1 MINLESRRNQNI
13 AVLGLGVS
21 GLMAA
26 RALQRSGANVL
37 AWDDNETQCKEAVA
51 AGIPIVNL
59 YKKSFRKM
67 DALVLAPG
75 VPFTNQPHKIVE
87 KAKFLNKP
95 ILGDIELLIEACPQS
110 RFIGITG
117 TNGKSTTTALIGHIL
132 EFAGVYAQIGG
143 NFGIPALGLNQPNKD
158 EIIVLELSSYQLD
171 LTSKASFDI
180 AVFINLSPDHFDR
193 HGDMNR
199 YFKAKQRI
207 FRTRN
212 EGSPKQLAIIGLDD
226 KYGKKVYI
234 SLEQKSRW
242 EITPISMSKTLSC
255 GFFVKDGFLFEAK
268 EGKATK
274 ISNLN
279 PIKTLKGTHNWQ
291 NAAAA
296 TAVVRKL
303 GVHPPTI
310 GQALASYPG
319 LPHRMESIASVEN
332 VQFIND
338 SKATNVQAAAL
349 ALSCF
354 NKIYW
359 IAGGRQKLNDLRIIQ
374 PYLPN
379 IQAVFLFGEAE
390 EDFAQTLEPYISINR
405 CGNLETA
412 TQKACELA
420 LRNLGDESVV
430 LLSPACASFDQWPN
444 FEVRGEA
451 FKKFVKT
458 LLGKLK

>member
-37 AWDDNETQCKEAVA
+37 AWDDNENQCKEAVA

-59 YKKSFRKM
+59 YKKNFRAM

-75 VPFTNQPHKIVE
+75 IPFTNQPHKLVE
-87 KAKFLNKP
+87 KAKVLNKP

-143 NFGIPALGLNQPNKD
+143 NFGIPALGLKQPDKD
-158 EIIVLELSSYQLD
+158 EIVVLELSSYQLD

-212 EGSPKQLAIIGLDD
+212 VGSSKQSAVIGLDD
-226 KYGKKVYI
+226 DYGKKLYH
-234 SLEQKSRW
+234 SLKQKTGW
-242 EITPISMSKTLSC
+242 EITPISVSKTLSC
-255 GFFVKDGFLFEAK
+255 GFFVKNGILFEATG
-268 EGKATK
+268 ENATK
-274 ISNLN
+274 ISNLK
-279 PIKTLKGTHNWQ
+279 PIKTLKGPHNWQ

-296 TAVVRKL
+296 TAVSRKL
-303 GVHPPTI
+303 GVQLPTI
-310 GQALASYPG
+310 GSALASYRG
-319 LPHRMESIASVEN
+319 LPHRMETIASIEN

-338 SKATNVQAAAL
+338 SKATNIQAAAL
-349 ALSCF
+349 ALSCYK
-354 NKIYW
+354 KIYW
-359 IAGGRQKLNDLRIIQ
+359 IAGGRKKLDDLRIIH
-374 PYLPN
+374 PYLSN
-379 IQAVFLFGEAE
+379 IQSAFLFGEAE
-390 EDFAQTLEPYISINR
+390 DDFAKALEPYISINR
-405 CGNLETA
+405 CGDLKTA
-412 TQKACELA
+412 TRKACELA
-420 LRNLGDESVV
+420 IKNQVDESVV

-451 FKKFVKT
+451 FKNFVKT

>member
-37 AWDDNETQCKEAVA
+37 AWDDNENQCKEAVA

-59 YKKSFRKM
+59 YKKNFRAM

-75 VPFTNQPHKIVE
+75 IPFTNQPHKLVE
-87 KAKFLNKP
+87 KAKVLNKP

-143 NFGIPALGLNQPNKD
+143 NFGIPALGLKQPDKD
-158 EIIVLELSSYQLD
+158 EIVVLELSSYQLD

-212 EGSPKQLAIIGLDD
+212 VGSSKQSAVIGLDD
-226 KYGKKVYI
+226 DYGKKLYH
-234 SLEQKSRW
+234 SLKQKTGW
-242 EITPISMSKTLSC
+242 EITPISVSKTLSC
-255 GFFVKDGFLFEAK
+255 GFFVKNGILFEATG
-268 EGKATK
+268 ENATK
-274 ISNLN
+274 ISNLK
-279 PIKTLKGTHNWQ
+279 PIKTLKGPHNWQ
-291 NAAAA
+291 
-296 TAVVRKL
+296 
-303 GVHPPTI
+303 
-310 GQALASYPG
+310 
-319 LPHRMESIASVEN
+319 
-332 VQFIND
+332 
-338 SKATNVQAAAL
+338 
-349 ALSCF
+349 
-354 NKIYW
+354 IYW
-359 IAGGRQKLNDLRIIQ
+359 IAGGRKKLDDLRLIQ
-374 PYLPN
+374 PYLSN
-379 IQAVFLFGEAE
+379 IQSAFLFGEAE
-390 EDFAQTLEPYISINR
+390 DDFAKALEPYISINR
-405 CGNLETA
+405 CGDLETA
-412 TQKACELA
+412 TREACEQA
-420 LRNLGDESVV
+420 IKNQVDESVV

-451 FKKFVKT
+451 FKNFVKT